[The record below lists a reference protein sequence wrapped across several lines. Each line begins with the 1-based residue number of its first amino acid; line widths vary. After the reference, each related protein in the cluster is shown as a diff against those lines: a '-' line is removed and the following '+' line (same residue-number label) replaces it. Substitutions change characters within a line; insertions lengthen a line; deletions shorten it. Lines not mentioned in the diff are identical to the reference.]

1 MLYDEEQ
8 MIKDIETLFKNKLN
22 DEIECINTEKGASPG
37 DDLHIEQ
44 IPSDKY
50 IFETLDERVN
60 NYKGFFIIFGLVD
73 TPVREANIN
82 NYIEDTTMTFQVAT
96 FDKGEKTRSNTLYKL
111 LRYRRA
117 LKQVIMK
124 NSDVFRNYAKPLMA
138 SLKPEAYPYAN
149 KRIILTIGIDI
160 KASVT
165 AN

>member
-8 MIKDIETLFKNKLN
+8 MIRDIESTFKTKLN
-22 DEIECINTEKGASPG
+22 DEIDCINTEKGTVSG
-37 DDLHIEQ
+37 DPLFLEHI
-44 IPSDKY
+44 PTDKY
-50 IFETLDERVN
+50 VFETLDQRLL
-60 NYKGFFIIFGLVD
+60 NYKGFFILYGLVD
-73 TPVREANIN
+73 TPIREANVN
-82 NYIEDTTMTFQVAT
+82 NYIEDITVTFQIAT

-124 NSDVFRNYAKPLMA
+124 NPDLFRNYAKPLMA
-138 SLKPEAYPYAN
+138 SLKPDAFPYSN
-149 KRIILTIGIDI
+149 KKIILTIGIDI